1 MHSVSQESVFYGSFV
16 NFQLVYYVVDN
27 ICLLDKIMKVAR
39 RIRRFDVLYVDQQT
53 ICYHNAI
60 NSVFDS

>member
-39 RIRRFDVLYVDQQT
+39 RIRRFVDQQT